1 MLPLNKKNQT
11 KKFKTNRWTRRPPS
25 RSNGTKWTHQV
36 ERRQIE
42 DDDTKRPSRIIAFPL
57 VLSTSTIFMLFY
69 KLQIL
74 NGTGATRIFCKI
86 TKNEQIR
93 ILTACGPEEDSVK
106 ILNGVWARSTFC
118 TFGIFGQVSP
128 NCPRLPM
135 ETTISK
141 KQKRAPPGEFKG
153 SMRRRPLVWE
163 RSTFANLYN
172 SLRIHDIIKIT
183 QKDASKSIGNYWP
196 NTQ

>member
-36 ERRQIE
+36 ERRQTE
-42 DDDTKRPSRIIAFPL
+42 DDDTQNPSRIIAFPL

-86 TKNEQIR
+86 TKNEKIR

-106 ILNGVWARSTFC
+106 ILNGVRARSTFC
-118 TFGIFGQVSP
+118 TFGISSTDWDF
-128 NCPRLPM
+128 CPRPPI

-141 KQKRAPPGEFKG
+141 NKNERHRGFLKDWTRAAPSCGPEAHLEIVIIHWEF
-153 SMRRRPLVWE
+153 M
-163 RSTFANLYN
+163 
-172 SLRIHDIIKIT
+172 I
-183 QKDASKSIGNYWP
+183 
-196 NTQ
+196 